1 MGAVGF
7 DGISALH
14 RPVVDRV
21 ALLVN
26 RAVMS
31 ATQHR
36 EIRQRGRAAMGPVS
50 DVMALA
56 EADTAA
62 REATAPVSMLERPP

>member
-1 MGAVGF
+1 LTESQLSI
-7 DGISALH
+7 DLSL
-14 RPVVDRV
+14 DRV

-36 EIRQRGRAAMGPVS
+36 EIPQRRRAAMGPVP
-50 DVMALA
+50 DVMGLA
-56 EADTAA
+56 EADAAA